1 MAILLAAR
9 LATRG
14 PSLFRCAIRRASAG
28 RVLATAPFLASGIFG
43 AVVGAGF
50 RLVFS
55 HAARRARAIPRTP
68 DLAQIAAQTPRLL
81 CTSTIWACSHRR
93 GRVPTDEGVLPPTR
107 ACSSWRRRPTARSST
122 FQEQVVDRL
131 GQVGARVEP

>member
-81 CTSTIWACSHRR
+81 CTL
-93 GRVPTDEGVLPPTR
+93 DNLGVFPPTR